1 MEVDA
6 VIQSRIN
13 GFKSDLTNMSISTI
27 VRKHITFGDCYVFE
41 NGKYFD
47 LKAEVADHFEI
58 HPSEILLVGSA
69 KLGFSI
75 APRKRYRPFGD
86 QSDIDIAI
94 VSPPLFEKI
103 WQQVFDY
110 QDNIS
115 YFWPRDDEIDFKH
128 FLFTGWIRPDK
139 LPPARSFS
147 FRKEWWDFF
156 LSLTSTGVYGP
167 YKITAGLYKSWYYLE
182 KYQSI
187 CVKQCQEDIRGFI

>member
-1 MEVDA
+1 MD
-6 VIQSRIN
+6 VIQSRIDD
-13 GFKSDLTNMSISTI
+13 FKSDLKNMSIPMI
-27 VRKHITFGDCYVFE
+27 VRRHITFGDCYVFE

-47 LKAEVADHFEI
+47 LKAEVADHFQI

-75 APRKRYRPFGD
+75 APLKRYRHFGD

-94 VSPPLFEKI
+94 VSTTLFEKI

-110 QDNIS
+110 QDNIG
-115 YFWPRDDEIDFKH
+115 YFWPRKKEADFKH

-156 LSLTSTGVYGP
+156 LSLTSGGVYGP
-167 YKITAGLYKSWYYLE
+167 YKLNAGLYKSWYHLE
-182 KYQSI
+182 KYQSR
-187 CVKQCQEDIRGFI
+187 CVKQCQEDIRGLI